1 MHNNMESIFNFY
13 ELIKHRNDWKKE
25 FSITNFKED
34 EKFASKL
41 IVVGISQISKLHKH
55 FFLNFDS

>member
-1 MHNNMESIFNFY
+1 MHSNMESIFNFY
-13 ELIKHRNDWKKE
+13 ELIRQRNDWKKE

-41 IVVGISQISKLHKH
+41 IVVGISQISKVTQT
-55 FFLNFDS
+55 FFF

>member
-1 MHNNMESIFNFY
+1 MHSNMESIFNFY

-55 FFLNFDS
+55 FFL

>member
-1 MHNNMESIFNFY
+1 MHSNMESIFNFY
-13 ELIKHRNDWKKE
+13 ELIIHRNDWKKE

-41 IVVGISQISKLHKH
+41 IVVDISQISKFHKH
-55 FFLNFDS
+55 FFFFNL